1 MVKSIYDSR
10 ICLFCCSGQTAK
22 PFQLHPQLCLHL
34 LWLRARF
41 CLLRHYFQE
50 LLRTKKARH
59 QCKKTKFETSKFR
72 ISKMALQ
79 NLTIFYLLFTC
90 FCCGAAVNLDSLTS
104 MVYLDEWCGNTD
116 RLPSSAFVARTSR
129 RMCSLQD
136 FARNLATSFCLILT
150 NPPDLS
156 WAVCSHGGRDG
167 CQQWL

>member
-1 MVKSIYDSR
+1 MTAESVSFVALAKLPNPSNCTHNFASTCYDWGRDSACYGITSKNCSELKKQDISVKR
-10 ICLFCCSGQTAK
+10 LK
-22 PFQLHPQLCLHL
+22 L
-34 LWLRARF
+34 
-41 CLLRHYFQE
+41 
-50 LLRTKKARH
+50 
-59 QCKKTKFETSKFR
+59 ETSKFR